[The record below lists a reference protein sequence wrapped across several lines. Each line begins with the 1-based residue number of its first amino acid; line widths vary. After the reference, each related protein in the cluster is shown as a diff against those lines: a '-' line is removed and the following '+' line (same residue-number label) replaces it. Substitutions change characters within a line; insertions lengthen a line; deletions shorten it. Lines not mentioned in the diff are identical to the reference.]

1 MLMIQ
6 AAQRKLPNALF
17 DWAQQAGC
25 TFTQSPKDWKPS
37 HPSNMTQAESPS
49 ALSQLPRSSS
59 SCPHGPHTIR
69 SRKPEALSR
78 HISSLT
84 WAGIL
89 GFRARRRASSSRVWL
104 LLRWVPCTV
113 FSLCCLRSIQKALVA
128 QHKGLTKMQ
137 MLVFLCLCAQPAAAD
152 ESTVRSAK
160 ANRQQALWSF
170 RLWRSLRLRA
180 GTLQIQQSCSKEFID
195 SVYDSVI

>member
-137 MLVFLCLCAQPAAAD
+137 MLVFLSLCTTCSCRRKHRKICEGQPPTSLVVFSSMAFPPLESGNAAD
-152 ESTVRSAK
+152 SAEL
-160 ANRQQALWSF
+160 QQRVHRF
-170 RLWRSLRLRA
+170 R
-180 GTLQIQQSCSKEFID
+180 I
-195 SVYDSVI
+195 